1 MPPIDRTKSSYELD
15 QVLLESER
23 MPKPVELKNVVTDI
37 DIYEHLDKPYLSAE
51 MVVVDQ
57 TNLYETANIIGG
69 EKITVTITSSKLDV
83 SVPITKTFYVADV
96 RVKYVNDDSQIIIFE
111 LIEDIAFLSNLF
123 NVNRFYNGKCSKII
137 EKIAKQYFGKEVDQL
152 NKDFQHI
159 HLIVPNMDPI
169 NAMTWIRNRATTTE
183 GYPFYLHSVFAN
195 DKLYLRDLGTI
206 FSDPVI
212 NPNRKFKNDVASA
225 DSMDNHM
232 IIRHKFT
239 SYENI
244 FKMIAKGLVGA
255 QYQYIDTTQENTRKF
270 AFDVRKDIYDTLIS
284 KGVMQ
289 GQDNPEFSELF
300 KVNGKSFNKFK
311 SRNITMV
318 GGSNAQRDFFK
329 DANGNDTWNNSYSE
343 SKTSAGYKQ
352 QIIARAMDN
361 IMKRSSLEMIVS
373 GLDFLDG
380 DKHSTIGNNIAVEF
394 TKSSADRNRA
404 SSQVD
409 TRRSGNYTI
418 LAARHM
424 FKKERYDIALSC
436 VKLGNLRSND

>member
-1 MPPIDRTKSSYELD
+1 MPPIDRTKSSFELE

-23 MPKPVELKNVVTDI
+23 LPDPIELKNVVTDI

-51 MVVVDQ
+51 MVIADQ
-57 TNLYETANIIGG
+57 TNLYETAGIIGG
-69 EKITVTITSSKLDV
+69 EKVTITVISSKMDV
-83 SVPITKTFYVADV
+83 SVPITKTFYVVDV
-96 RVKYVNDDSQIIIFE
+96 RVKYVNDDSQIVIFE
-111 LIEDIAFLSNLF
+111 LIEDIAFISNLF
-123 NVNRFYNGKCSKII
+123 NVNRAYNGKCSKII
-137 EKIAKQYFGKEVDQL
+137 EKISKQYFGKEVDKL
-152 NKDFQHI
+152 NKDLQHV

-169 NAMTWIRNRATTTE
+169 NAMTWIRNRATTAE

-206 FSDPVI
+206 FSAPVI
-212 NPNRKFKNDVASA
+212 NPYRKFKNDVASA
-225 DSMDNHM
+225 DSMDNRI

-244 FKMIAKGLVGA
+244 YFMIAKGLIGA

-270 AFDVRKDIYDTLIS
+270 TFDVRRDVYDVLIN

-289 GQDNPEFSELF
+289 GQDNPDFSTLY
-300 KVNGKSFNKFK
+300 KVNGKSFNKMK

-318 GGSNAQRDFFK
+318 GGSNAQRDFFA
-329 DANGNDTWNNSYSE
+329 DANGGDTWNNSYQE
-343 SKTSAGYKQ
+343 GKNAAAYKQ

-361 IMKRSSLEMIVS
+361 IMKRSSLEMIVD

-380 DKHSTIGNNIAVEF
+380 NKHSTIGNNIAVEF

-424 FKKERYDIALSC
+424 FKQERYDIALSC
-436 VKLGNLRSND
+436 VKLGNLRRND

>member
-69 EKITVTITSSKLDV
+69 EKITITITSSKLDV

-123 NVNRFYNGKCSKII
+123 NINRFYSGKCSKII

-152 NKDFQHI
+152 NKDLQNI

-212 NPNRKFKNDVASA
+212 NPYRKFKNDVASA

-343 SKTSAGYKQ
+343 SKTSAEYKQ

>member
-23 MPKPVELKNVVTDI
+23 LPKPVELKNVVTDI

-69 EKITVTITSSKLDV
+69 EKITITITSSKLDV

-123 NVNRFYNGKCSKII
+123 NINRFYSGKCSKII

-152 NKDFQHI
+152 NKDLQNI

-212 NPNRKFKNDVASA
+212 NPYRKFKNDLASA
-225 DSMDNHM
+225 DSMDNYM

-373 GLDFLDG
+373 GIDFLDG

-436 VKLGNLRSND
+436 VKLGNLRIND

>member
-57 TNLYETANIIGG
+57 THLYETANIIGG

-152 NKDFQHI
+152 NKDLQNI

-169 NAMTWIRNRATTTE
+169 NAMTWIRNRATTNE

-352 QIIARAMDN
+352 QIITRAMDN

-380 DKHSTIGNNIAVEF
+380 DKHSTVGNNIAVEF

>member
-1 MPPIDRTKSSYELD
+1 MPPIDRTKSTYQFD

-23 MPKPVELKNVVTDI
+23 LPKAIELKNVVTDI

-57 TNLYETANIIGG
+57 TNMYETAGLIGG
-69 EKITVTITSSKLDV
+69 EKITITITSSKLDV
-83 SVPITKTFYVADV
+83 SVPITKTFYVADI

-111 LIEDIAFLSNLF
+111 LIEDIAFISNLF
-123 NVNRFYNGKCSKII
+123 NVNRFYSGKCSKII

-152 NKDFQHI
+152 NKDLQNI

-212 NPNRKFKNDVASA
+212 NPYRKFKNDVASA
-225 DSMDNHM
+225 DSMDNYM
-232 IIRHKFT
+232 IIRHKFH
-239 SYENI
+239 SYENM
-244 FKMIAKGLVGA
+244 FMMIAKGLVGS

-270 AFDVRKDIYDTLIS
+270 SFDVRKDVYDTLIN

-289 GQDNPEFSELF
+289 GQDNPDFSELY
-300 KVNGKSFNKFK
+300 KVNAKSFNKFK

-380 DKHSTIGNNIAVEF
+380 DKHSTVGNNIAVEF